1 MGHRKTMAVFRTFL
15 VHPMGSVLISVDY
28 RGLAI
33 DAPALG
39 KFLDKE
45 ANGEVG
51 S

>member
-1 MGHRKTMAVFRTFL
+1 MGHRKTMAVFPK

-33 DAPALG
+33 DAPPLG

-51 S
+51 Y